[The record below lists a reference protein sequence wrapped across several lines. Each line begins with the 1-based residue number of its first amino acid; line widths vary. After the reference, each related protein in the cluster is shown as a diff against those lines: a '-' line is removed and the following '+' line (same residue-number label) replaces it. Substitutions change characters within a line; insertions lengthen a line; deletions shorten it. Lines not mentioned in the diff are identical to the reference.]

1 MRILAI
7 RGANLAS
14 LAEPFN
20 VDLTA
25 PPLAG
30 TGLFAITGD
39 TGAGK
44 STILDALCLALYGAY
59 PRASVNKRERILD
72 PSGEEVLSSD
82 PKNILRRGV
91 AQGHA
96 EVDFI
101 GADGERYTAHWG
113 VRRARG
119 SAVGRLQANL
129 DRTLTK
135 ADGTVIAT
143 GIKPVLE
150 AVVERSG
157 FNFDEFRRAVL
168 LAQGEFDAFL
178 LADESE
184 RAALLEKITGTE
196 IYSRISSRVYAETA
210 ARAETLKNLES
221 ERLNSGA
228 LSDEARAALDAE
240 VAEKRVHLQDAELKL
255 ASVSGI
261 LNRVAEIGRLRAVI
275 AQAATTLAA
284 AQAEATA
291 AAPDRA
297 HLAALVKAETIRR
310 DAERFDDSRRAH
322 EASARAVRAAMDA
335 RAVAEAAVKTAAG
348 VVAQRMV
355 TAQAAAA
362 EIERYKPIW
371 MKARDLDEAITAA
384 ERERAAADAG
394 LVLAKE
400 KTVRRATARDEIRG
414 RHAAALARRDQAAT
428 HLAAAPDH
436 AVLADQAREIA
447 KLFETLVGLRARQ
460 SVKGNELA
468 QSDATAGELGQ
479 RVAAAEAA
487 RTRDEAARETIKRQ
501 LAERRAALEKLNP
514 AVLKIRD
521 DALSHF
527 DRDVDRLIAF
537 VARRDEARA
546 LMDKAAHRQSA
557 AEDRRSRAQDR
568 ETAARVA
575 YDTHAAARAEIGRY
589 AGLAEAT
596 LSEQAAHLRSAL
608 VDGSPCPVCGATE
621 HPSATAD
628 DPATALAREI
638 SARREELD
646 AALAR
651 EQAVLNE
658 TAAAIAAAQAEGRA
672 AAEQIQTHAAE
683 ADHAERGLAQALPA
697 ARANAKATGLAVD
710 AWPPAGAVTL
720 GDLEDVRVLVAS
732 AQSDVRDMLNRS
744 AALDKDCAA
753 LALESER
760 LSAQIDQAVQSSRA
774 DEAAQRDMDRAR
786 AGLAQT
792 VAHLNDLMAETAHAL
807 QPYLVVAGLDATD
820 LDRDAAAAGRRLA
833 YLAEVHARHRADREK
848 ASIEATD
855 LAADVSRSEAE
866 AAAAEEDRLQ
876 RQSAHE
882 VRVRAVEEA
891 KARRASLLDGQATD
905 THRREIEGREA
916 EARAALADAEMAAA
930 TAREALAG
938 KVSALAALTTAQDA
952 NQKAEAAA
960 AGAFNAALARIG
972 LSAIDAREL
981 LAADRGAREAIA
993 ERLARLDRA
1002 VDEARAAHDMRTKD
1016 LHALVSDFTE
1026 PDPDGIAQYEAE
1038 RQAAFAAMD
1047 TIKARLAVIAADLER
1062 DDQARR
1068 KRDEK
1073 GAEIAK
1079 VRADYEV
1086 WQAVD
1091 AAIGQQDGAKFR
1103 RFAQGV
1109 TLGQLIRLANEQLQ
1123 ILNGRFA
1130 LRQSRIPDADLALD
1144 VVDREF
1150 GDDARSP
1157 RSLSGGERFLVSL
1170 ALALAL
1176 SGLEGRQS
1184 FVDTLF
1190 VDEGFGSLDQD
1201 TLDVAITALES
1212 LQGQGRKVGVIT
1224 HVQAMIEQIPVQV
1237 RVEPR
1242 GRGRSFVRT
1251 LDGSG
1256 A

>member
-82 PKNILRRGV
+82 PKNILRRGA

-96 EVDFI
+96 EVDFF

-135 ADGTVIAT
+135 ADGTVVAT

-168 LAQGEFDAFL
+168 LAQGEFDALL

-210 ARAETLKNLES
+210 ARAGTLQSLEA

-228 LSDEARAALDAE
+228 LDDEARAALDAE
-240 VAEKRVHLQDAELKL
+240 AAEKRAHLQDAEHKL
-255 ASVSGI
+255 AGVSGI
-261 LNRVAEIGRLRAVI
+261 LNRVAEIGRLRGVI

-291 AAPDRA
+291 AARDRA
-297 HLAALVKAETIRR
+297 QLAALVKAETIRR
-310 DAERFDDSRRAH
+310 DAERYDDSRRAR
-322 EASARAVRAAMDA
+322 EASAQAARAAMET
-335 RAVAEAAVKTAAG
+335 RTVAEAAVKTAAG
-348 VVAQRMV
+348 VVAERLAA
-355 TAQAAAA
+355 AQAAAA
-362 EIERYKPIW
+362 EVEHYKPIW
-371 MKARDLDEAITAA
+371 MKARDLDEAITGA
-384 ERERAAADAG
+384 ERERAAAEAG
-394 LVLAKE
+394 LSSARE
-400 KTVRRATARDEIRG
+400 KAEHRAAARDEIRT
-414 RHAAALARRDQAAT
+414 RHAAALARRDEAAT
-428 HLAAAPDH
+428 LLAAAPDH
-436 AVLADQAREIA
+436 AVLADHAREIA
-447 KLFETLVGLRARQ
+447 KLFETLVSLRVRQ
-460 SVKGNELA
+460 SVNAQELA
-468 QSDATAGELGQ
+468 RSDATAGQLGQ

-487 RTRDEAARETIKRQ
+487 RARDEAARETVKRQ

-514 AVLKIRD
+514 EALKIRD
-521 DALSHF
+521 DALSRF

-537 VARRDEARA
+537 AARRDEARA
-546 LMDKAAHRQSA
+546 LKDKAAQRQAA
-557 AEDRRSRAQDR
+557 AETRRARAQDR
-568 ETAARVA
+568 ETVARAA
-575 YDTHAAARAEIGRY
+575 YDKHAAARAEIARY

-608 VDGSPCPVCGATE
+608 VDGSPCPVCGAKE

-658 TAAAIAAAQAEGRA
+658 TAAAIAAAQAEGS
-672 AAEQIQTHAAE
+672 AAEDLFQTHAAE
-683 ADHAERGLAQALPA
+683 AEQAERGLAQALPG
-697 ARANAKATGLAVD
+697 ARANAKATGLDVD
-710 AWPPAGAVTL
+710 EWASASAVTV
-720 GDLEDVRVLVAS
+720 GDIENVRALVAS
-732 AQSDVRDMLNRS
+732 AQVAVRDTLNRA
-744 AALDKDCAA
+744 AALDKACAE
-753 LALESER
+753 LAGESER
-760 LSAQIDQAVQSSRA
+760 LSARIDQAVQTSRA
-774 DEAAQRDMDRAR
+774 DETAQRELERAR

-792 VAHLNDLMAETAHAL
+792 GAHLNDLMAETTRGL
-807 QPYLVVAGLDATD
+807 QPYLAVAGLDATD
-820 LDRDAAAAGRRLA
+820 FDRDAAAAGRRLA
-833 YLAEVHARHRADREK
+833 HLAEVHARHRADREK
-848 ASIEATD
+848 ASLEAAG

-876 RQSAHE
+876 KQTAHE
-882 VRVRAVEEA
+882 ARVRAVGEA
-891 KARRASLLDGQATD
+891 KARRAALLDGRETD
-905 THRREIEGREA
+905 AHRREIEGREA
-916 EARAALADAEMAAA
+916 GAKAALAEAEVAAA

-938 KVSALAALTTAQDA
+938 KVSALAALVTAQDA
-952 NQKAEAAA
+952 AKEAEAAA
-960 AGAFNAALARIG
+960 AEALEAALARMG

-981 LAADRGAREAIA
+981 LAIDRGEREAIA

-1002 VDEARAAHDMRTKD
+1002 VEEARAAHATRTKD
-1016 LHALVSDFTE
+1016 LHALVSDFAE
-1026 PDPDGIAQYEAE
+1026 PDPDGIAQYETE
-1038 RQAAFAAMD
+1038 RQTTLAVMD
-1047 TIKARLAVIAADLER
+1047 TIKARLAVIAADLDR